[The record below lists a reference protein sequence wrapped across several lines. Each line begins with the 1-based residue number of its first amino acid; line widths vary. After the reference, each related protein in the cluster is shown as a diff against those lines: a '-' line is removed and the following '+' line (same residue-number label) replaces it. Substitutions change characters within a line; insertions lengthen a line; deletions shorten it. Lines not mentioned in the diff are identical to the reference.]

1 VATTTRYIWD
11 LETDNLLDDVTK
23 VHCAVLVNADTD
35 EVSSFKFSEKDQEQE
50 FLAIYQDPNV
60 HLIGFNSIK
69 FDHAVIQ
76 KLYGIPFD
84 QSRCDDAIVLGR
96 LVYPDIKA
104 TDFIRA
110 RLWKD
115 YLKSTDEGTAW
126 YGDIPREFPGKFVG
140 SHSLKAWGYRLG
152 VHKGDYEGGWEQ
164 WSPEMHEYMLQ
175 DGTVTLD
182 LYRRLMAHE
191 PSPQA
196 LELEYRVAWLCAQIE
211 RNGFPFDS
219 QAATELLAT
228 MVDEREAL
236 RRDLVGLFPNW
247 MVRLPDF
254 IPKRNNATQG
264 YIAGVPVPR
273 WREHEFNPSSRDH
286 IADRLTEKYG
296 WKPESWTDG
305 GKAVVDDEVLSKLPY
320 PEAQKLSRSF
330 LLDKRIGQLAE
341 GNQAWLNV
349 TKNGRIHA
357 SYNTNGAVTG
367 RATHSHP
374 NISQVPRVSSP
385 FGRDCRA
392 LFTVPPGWVLVG
404 ADQSGLELRCLAS
417 DMAAFDG
424 GTYCSVVTEGD
435 VHTTNQVAFGFYLRD
450 SSKTGIYAVCYGAG
464 DEKLGTIAEEDAR
477 KAEKPKPEGNTR
489 AIGTRIRRSFESG
502 LPAFKQLVRLV
513 KSAAERGWIKGID
526 GRKMPV
532 RSPHAALNVRL
543 QNSGA
548 VICKQW
554 GCDANDE
561 LQRRGLKHGW
571 DGDYAFV
578 SWSHDEYQV
587 AVRDDPATIAIVRE
601 VMRDTGRNAGKPFN
615 FNCPLD
621 VETKVGANWAET
633 H

>member
-1 VATTTRYIWD
+1 
-11 LETDNLLDDVTK
+11 
-23 VHCAVLVNADTD
+23 
-35 EVSSFKFSEKDQEQE
+35 
-50 FLAIYQDPNV
+50 
-60 HLIGFNSIK
+60 
-69 FDHAVIQ
+69 
-76 KLYGIPFD
+76 
-84 QSRCDDAIVLGR
+84 
-96 LVYPDIKA
+96 
-104 TDFIRA
+104 
-110 RLWKD
+110 
-115 YLKSTDEGTAW
+115 
-126 YGDIPREFPGKFVG
+126 
-140 SHSLKAWGYRLG
+140 
-152 VHKGDYEGGWEQ
+152 
-164 WSPEMHEYMLQ
+164 
-175 DGTVTLD
+175 
-182 LYRRLMAHE
+182 MAHE